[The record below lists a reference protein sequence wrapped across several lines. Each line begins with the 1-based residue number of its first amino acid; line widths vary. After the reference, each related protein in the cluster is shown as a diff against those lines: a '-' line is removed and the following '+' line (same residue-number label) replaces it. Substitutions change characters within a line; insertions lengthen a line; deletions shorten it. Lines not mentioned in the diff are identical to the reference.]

1 MLLFLSLILFVCLF
15 VYGFCFSQ
23 GTAEQETLT
32 HNGATVLDEQVYS
45 FKLLMLQQVTNN
57 LIQEC
62 ITENA

>member
-1 MLLFLSLILFVCLF
+1 MVFV
-15 VYGFCFSQ
+15 SPK
-23 GTAEQETLT
+23 GTPEQETLT